1 MSIQADASTRT
12 DEASLG
18 ELLVGILNFYRKLGR
33 LPLLMALLCSL
44 PAMLWT
50 ASHPVFQL
58 TAMLDTPSLTLDKWR
73 RIEPL
78 LTDKSLTNYNLAKSL
93 ADSDEA
99 LRQQWARRFGNA
111 TFWSKNV
118 RYRSALRR
126 DDIQEAP
133 GIDLRN
139 ASTLGL
145 ELSVMAANEEHAKRL
160 QQAMISQIRE
170 AIRLEG
176 VRNLIHDR
184 QNLIIDKRP
193 ALQLRLFDKQLAT
206 QLNRDRINDMK
217 RLLDRY
223 PELRKIERNTVVS
236 VQDGGGRFLSP
247 LAQIVALE
255 SAISEDASLI
265 KATEHE
271 LERLR
276 FYEQIIVNTD
286 SLLQDIRSGYDLIQ
300 LLSTRTTQLQQHDAS
315 SSAAAEVRQDMMGQ
329 LQALLVKPQ
338 LLQLK
343 ANTDLPAVPI
353 SSRNPFIVGACVFV
367 LVLLGSSV
375 LLALYQWAR
384 RQELPAGTD
393 WQPAQ
398 DPLFRSLPKLP
409 RRWLL
414 GRAGSSSDNH
424 G

>member
-78 LTDKSLTNYNLAKSL
+78 LTDKSLIKDNLAKSL
-93 ADSDEA
+93 ADSDERV
-99 LRQQWARRFGNA
+99 RQQWARRFGNA

-133 GIDLRN
+133 SVDLRN

-145 ELSVMAANEEHAKRL
+145 ELTVRASNEEQARRL

-170 AIRLEG
+170 AILLEG
-176 VRNLIHDR
+176 ARSLIYDWHD
-184 QNLIIDKRP
+184 LITTKRP
-193 ALQLRLFDKQLAT
+193 ALQLKLFDKQLAT
-206 QLNRDRINDMK
+206 RLNRNRIDDMK
-217 RLLDRY
+217 KLLDRY
-223 PELRKIERNTVVS
+223 PELRQIERNSVVS

-255 SAISEDASLI
+255 STISEDASLI
-265 KATEHE
+265 KTTEHE
-271 LERLR
+271 LERLSS
-276 FYEQIIVNTD
+276 YERIITNTD
-286 SLLQDIRSGYDLIQ
+286 DKLRDNHSGRELAELLIARAS
-300 LLSTRTTQLQQHDAS
+300 QLQQLDTS
-315 SSAAAEVRQDMMGQ
+315 SSAAAEVKQDVLGQ
-329 LQALLVKPQ
+329 VQALLVKPQ

-353 SSRNPFIVGACVFV
+353 ISRNPFIVGACVFV

-414 GRAGSSSDNH
+414 GRAGSSSGNQD
-424 G
+424 

>member
-18 ELLVGILNFYRKLGR
+18 ELLVGMLNFYRKLGR
-33 LPLLMALLCSL
+33 LPLLMALLCAL

-50 ASHPVFQL
+50 TSHPVFQL
-58 TAMLDTPSLTLDKWR
+58 TVLLDTPALSLDKWR

-78 LTDKSLTNYNLAKSL
+78 LTDKSLIKDNLAKSL
-93 ADSDEA
+93 ADSDETT
-99 LRQQWARRFGNA
+99 RQQWARRFGNA
-111 TFWSKNV
+111 TFWSKSV

-133 GIDLRN
+133 SVDLRN

-145 ELSVMAANEEHAKRL
+145 ELSVMATNEEQAKRL

-176 VRNLIHDR
+176 VRNLIYDR

-193 ALQLRLFDKQLAT
+193 ALQQKLFDKQLAT
-206 QLNRDRINDMK
+206 QLNRNRIDDMK

-223 PELRKIERNTVVS
+223 PELRQIERNTVVS

-271 LERLR
+271 LERLSL
-276 FYEQIIVNTD
+276 YEQIIANTD
-286 SLLQDIRSGYDLIQ
+286 GPLQDIRSGHDLIQ
-300 LLSTRTTQLQQHDAS
+300 LLSARTTQLQQHDTS
-315 SSAAAEVRQDMMGQ
+315 SSAAAEVRQDMLGQ

-353 SSRNPFIVGACVFV
+353 ISRNPLVVGACVFV
-367 LVLLGSSV
+367 LVFLGSSL

-384 RQELPAGTD
+384 QQELPAGSD

-414 GRAGSSSDNH
+414 GRAGSASDSH